1 MNSGFHTQKN
11 LDIKYEFVIA
21 FVQMNPNIWPSFTK
35 SILKFQA
42 STINSFL
49 EICGKKVFGSQR
61 LIGTKMNPTIGHTSS
76 SKECDY
82 MSSIAKNIDCSP
94 LISD

>member
-1 MNSGFHTQKN
+1 MGTDCYKTVKATCSNLSGQLTQA
-11 LDIKYEFVIA
+11 I
-21 FVQMNPNIWPSFTK
+21 PNDNEGRDNIVYLLT
-35 SILKFQA
+35 
-42 STINSFL
+42 
-49 EICGKKVFGSQR
+49 GSQR